1 MTTDTTRT
9 PALQAKIL
17 QKGSELRNVGFAIE
31 ALRKARKHLDAF
43 TELAEQ
49 LDDGDAFRVDDM
61 LKSITALI
69 AAQCIRRRDL
79 RSQLA
84 ELQATAP

>member
-1 MTTDTTRT
+1 MQAPPTPPNEAQRLKRLRQLGVLDT
-9 PALQAKIL
+9 
-17 QKGSELRNVGFAIE
+17 E
-31 ALRKARKHLDAF
+31 AEAVLDAF